1 MPKCYWSLATLYKME
16 GLFSI
21 CNTQLL
27 IKTSIVIKKNKLYK
41 CCNYLLL
48 SRIFLCVNVMYLM
61 FHCMCLIVVNKIF
74 KN

>member
-27 IKTSIVIKKNKLYK
+27 IKTSIVIKKIFLHR

-48 SRIFLCVNVMYLM
+48 SRMLLCKYHVPHVSLY
-61 FHCMCLIVVNKIF
+61 VSERWQ
-74 KN
+74 